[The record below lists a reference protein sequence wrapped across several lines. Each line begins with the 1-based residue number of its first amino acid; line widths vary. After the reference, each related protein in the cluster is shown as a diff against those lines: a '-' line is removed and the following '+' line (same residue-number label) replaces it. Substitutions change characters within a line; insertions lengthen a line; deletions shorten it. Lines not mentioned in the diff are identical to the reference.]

1 MLKNKKGSNK
11 QEDSENKK
19 QQKEQ
24 EASGHAAGMN
34 DTAGA
39 GTNGHAGA
47 AAGSGAAGLNR
58 EAMQEGTGTDPA
70 EGGVPEAGSMPAEEK
85 LRGELQELNDKYLR
99 LYAEFDNFKRRTAK
113 ERIELINTASKNVL
127 LDLLPVLDDFDRALK
142 SMETAVDAGPVTE
155 GVRLI
160 HSKFRNILSSQGL
173 KEMEAVGQPFD
184 PDIHEAVTN
193 IPAPSEELKGKVV
206 DEVLKGY
213 YLNDKVIRFAKVIVG
228 A

>member
-19 QQKEQ
+19 QKEEQ
-24 EASGHAAGMN
+24 EVKGHAAGVD

-39 GTNGHAGA
+39 GTNDSDEA
-47 AAGSGAAGLNR
+47 AR
-58 EAMQEGTGTDPA
+58 EEEAIPA
-70 EGGVPEAGSMPAEEK
+70 EGGMPAEEK
-85 LRGELQELNDKYLR
+85 LRGELQDLNDKYLR
-99 LYAEFDNFKRRTAK
+99 LYAEFDNFKRRTTR

-142 SMETAVDAGPVTE
+142 SMETAVDVAAVTE

-184 PDIHEAVTN
+184 PDLHEAVTN
-193 IPAPSEELKGKVV
+193 IPSPSGDLKGKVV